1 VYTWQFA
8 QGSFI
13 TVVWKDIS
21 ENFSRSFEKG
31 YFKNVS
37 NTINLPQFSSLSVRV
52 IYFLDY
58 LSVRKKLTHHS

>member
-31 YFKNVS
+31 YFKNVA

-58 LSVRKKLTHHS
+58 LTVRKKLAHHS